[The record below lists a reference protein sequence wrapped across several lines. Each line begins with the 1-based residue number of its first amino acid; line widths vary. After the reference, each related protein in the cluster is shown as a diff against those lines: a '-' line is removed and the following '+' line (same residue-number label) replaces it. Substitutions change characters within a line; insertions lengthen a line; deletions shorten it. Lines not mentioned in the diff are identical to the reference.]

1 MCWSTSQMMNSG
13 SVCSGNGISSLKP
26 VRNSGGSTSSK
37 GRKSSLRG
45 PPPRRLSLERTSAM
59 RLVRLCTM
67 ACMFVCAVRSS

>member
-1 MCWSTSQMMNSG
+1 MMNSG
-13 SVCSGNGISSLKP
+13 RVWSGNGMSPLKP
-26 VRNSGGSTSSK
+26 MRNSGGSTSSK

-67 ACMFVCAVRSS
+67 ACIFACAMRSS